1 LKEEIHHMTDSKP
14 GDAAPEAGGGGQAT
28 ERPSGVEALTLEPP
42 APVAAVTQEQAAAS
56 MKVDDDTA
64 KQISTAVQGFVDSL
78 VAMDVHSPD
87 YERKLES
94 VSRLGNQE
102 IRRSSEVSNR
112 FLERPATSLER
123 GLGAGSNVSKSLIA
137 LRRQVEDL
145 DPSKQGGFERKLLG
159 VFPLG
164 NNLRDYFHRYQSSQS
179 NLNAIIQS
187 LYHGQ
192 DELRKDNVAIEQ
204 EKVNIWDMKGRL
216 EQYAFMAAKLDDAL
230 TAKIRQLELTDP
242 EKARSLQE
250 NVLFYVRQKR
260 QDLLTQLA
268 VNMQGYLA
276 LDLVRKNNQELIK
289 GVERSTTTTVSA
301 LRTAVIVAQA
311 LTNQKLVLDQITA
324 LNTTTGNLIE
334 STSQLLRQ
342 QTGQIQSQ
350 AANATIDIQK
360 LQTAFNNVYATID
373 MIDKYKVNALDN
385 MQRTI
390 QTLSGEIDRSKE
402 YVDRARRA
410 EIGQAQAA
418 AVTADLQ
425 LPEGNLR
432 NSSR

>member
-1 LKEEIHHMTDSKP
+1 MTDSKP
-14 GDAAPEAGGGGQAT
+14 GDTASEAGGGGQAT
-28 ERPSGVEALTLEPP
+28 ERPSATEALILDPP

-64 KQISTAVQGFVDSL
+64 KQISTAVQSFVDSL

-94 VSRLGNQE
+94 VSRLGSQE
-102 IRRSSEVSNR
+102 IRRSAEVSNR

-123 GLGAGSNVSKSLIA
+123 GLGGGSNVSKSLIA

-216 EQYAFMAAKLDDAL
+216 EQYTFMAAKLDDAL

-432 NSSR
+432 NSSG

>member
-1 LKEEIHHMTDSKP
+1 MTDSSP
-14 GDAAPEAGGGGQAT
+14 GAAASQQGTGQTTDAPEAAD
-28 ERPSGVEALTLEPP
+28 ALVLEPP
-42 APVAAVTQEQAAAS
+42 KPVPAVSQDQAAAS
-56 MKVDDDTA
+56 MKVDTETA
-64 KQISTAVQGFVDSL
+64 DEITKAVQTFVDSL
-78 VAMDVHSPD
+78 VTMDVHSPE
-87 YERKLES
+87 YERKVES
-94 VSRLGNQE
+94 VNQLGNRE
-102 IRRSSEVSNR
+102 IQRSAEVSNR
-112 FLERPATSLER
+112 FLERPTTSLER
-123 GLGAGSNVSKSLIA
+123 GLGSGSDVSKSLLA

-145 DPSKQGGFERKLLG
+145 DPAHQGGFERKLLG
-159 VFPLG
+159 IFPMG
-164 NNLRDYFHRYQSSQS
+164 NNLRDYFHRYQSSQA

-204 EKVNIWDMKGRL
+204 EKVGMWAVKGRL
-216 EQYAFMAAKLDDAL
+216 EQYAFMAGKLDDAL

-242 EKARSLQE
+242 EKARTLQE

-289 GVERSTTTTVSA
+289 GVDRATTTTVSA

-342 QTGQIQSQ
+342 QSGEIQSQ
-350 AANATIDIQK
+350 AASATIDIQK

-373 MIDKYKVNALDN
+373 MIDKYKVNALDS

-390 QTLSGEIDRSKE
+390 QTLSGEIDRANV
-402 YVDRARRA
+402 YVERARRA
-410 EIGQAQAA
+410 EIGQVQAA
-418 AVTADLQ
+418 ALTAELQ
-425 LPEGNLR
+425 LPETRRSG
-432 NSSR
+432 